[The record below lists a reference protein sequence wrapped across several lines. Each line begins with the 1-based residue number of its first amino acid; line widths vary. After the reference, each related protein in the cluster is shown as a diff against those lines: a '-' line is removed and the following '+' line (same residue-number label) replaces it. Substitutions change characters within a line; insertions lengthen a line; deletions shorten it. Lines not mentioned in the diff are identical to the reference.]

1 MKLTW
6 AIRFLALVA
15 VLGLTVTVANAGDN
29 ATRFAARMSGFNEV
43 PPIFT
48 DGNGMFRATIDGN
61 QLTYTETFGGL
72 TSNVTQSHIHFGE
85 QGVNGG
91 IFLFLCSNLGNGPA
105 GTPACPAA
113 GGTVTRTVG
122 ATDIVAVAA
131 QNVPAA
137 NFAAALR
144 ILRSGD
150 AYVNVHTVMFPAGEI
165 RGQVRATDDD

>member
-6 AIRFLALVA
+6 AIRFLAVVS
-15 VLGLTVTVANAGDN
+15 VLGLGITVVNAGDN
-29 ATRFAARMSGFNEV
+29 ANGFAARMSGFNEV

-48 DGNGMFRATIDGN
+48 DGSGTFTATVNGSM
-61 QLTYTETFGGL
+61 LTYTETFGAL
-72 TSNVTQSHIHFGE
+72 TSNVTQSHIHFA
-85 QGVNGG
+85 QRGVNGG

-105 GTPACPAA
+105 GTPTCPAA
-113 GGTVTRTVG
+113 GGTVTRTVSG
-122 ATDIVAVAA
+122 ADMLAVGG

-150 AYVNVHTVMFPAGEI
+150 AYVNVHTMNFPGGEI
-165 RGQVRATDDD
+165 RGQVVATDD

>member
-6 AIRFLALVA
+6 LIRSLALVA
-15 VLGLTVTVANAGDN
+15 VLGLTVTVANAGDG
-29 ATRFAARMSGFNEV
+29 ATRFAAHMSGFNEV
-43 PPIFT
+43 APIFT
-48 DGNGMFRATIDGN
+48 DGNGTFRATVNGN

-72 TSNVTQSHIHFGE
+72 TSNVTQSHIHFA
-85 QGVNGG
+85 QKGVNGA

-105 GTPACPAA
+105 GTPACPAG
-113 GGTVTRTVG
+113 GGTVTRTVS
-122 ATDIVAVAA
+122 AADILGVAS

-150 AYVNVHTVMFPAGEI
+150 AYVNVHTTSFPGGEI